1 MTNNIFNIY
10 YINYNKAVEI
20 AMLIDN
26 RLTISEEYL
35 NESNSDRSNA
45 LEAQASGQGE
55 VKVPWLSKFGISS
68 KVSLDSTNSKREIN
82 KLTQSIEVKN
92 TKSTLLR
99 IIMENLKS
107 SSIEDASEGQL
118 IRIDGLSL
126 KLRNEV
132 AVRTGKFMS
141 LGALKGKGIFGDVD
155 GIDTD
160 KMSQVMF
167 KDYFYFIEASTSTGE
182 KKDEIKTVFK
192 IPMTLEGE
200 FENNYSIDDL
210 LLGKVSIVGIYKGLV
225 KGKQISDIFK
235 FFLNFDQSNSQA
247 DEDIEPSVTKENDS
261 RDFQD
266 IFDENNSET
275 DFRFIDVISVLQQ
288 VKLEI

>member
-35 NESNSDRSNA
+35 NESDSDRSSA

-68 KVSLDSTNSKREIN
+68 KVSLDSTNSKRELN

-107 SSIEDASEGQL
+107 SSIEHASEGQL
-118 IRIDGLSL
+118 IRIDSLSL

-167 KDYFYFIEASTSTGE
+167 KDYFYFIEASTGE
-182 KKDEIKTVFK
+182 KVDEIKTVFK

-235 FFLNFDQSNSQA
+235 FFLNFDQGNSQA
-247 DEDIEPSVTKENDS
+247 DEDIEPSVTKENDT

-266 IFDENNSET
+266 IFGENNSET

-288 VKLEI
+288 VKFEV

>member
-35 NESNSDRSNA
+35 NENNSDRSKS
-45 LEAQASGQGE
+45 LGAQVSGQGE

-68 KVSLDSTNSKREIN
+68 KVSLDGTNSKGEIN

-107 SSIEDASEGQL
+107 SSIEDANEGQL
-118 IRIDGLSL
+118 IRIDNLSL

-167 KDYFYFIEASTSTGE
+167 KDYFYFIEASTEDNTN
-182 KKDEIKTVFK
+182 EIKTVFK

-210 LLGKVSIVGIYKGLV
+210 LLGRVSIVGIYKGLV

-235 FFLNFDQSNSQA
+235 FFLNFDQNSSQT
-247 DEDIEPSVTKENDS
+247 DEDIEPSVAKESGNS
-261 RDFQD
+261 DFQD
-266 IFDENNSET
+266 IFGENNAET

>member
-35 NESNSDRSNA
+35 NENNSDRSKS
-45 LEAQASGQGE
+45 LGAQVSGQGE
-55 VKVPWLSKFGISS
+55 VKVPWLSRFGISS
-68 KVSLDSTNSKREIN
+68 KVSLDGTNSKREIN

-107 SSIEDASEGQL
+107 SSIENASEGQL
-118 IRIDGLSL
+118 IRIDNLSL

-167 KDYFYFIEASTSTGE
+167 KDYFYFIEAEAGTEDDTN
-182 KKDEIKTVFK
+182 EIKTVFK

-210 LLGKVSIVGIYKGLV
+210 LLGRVSIVGIYKGLV

-235 FFLNFDQSNSQA
+235 FFLNFDQNSSQTN
-247 DEDIEPSVTKENDS
+247 EDIEPSVAKESGNS
-261 RDFQD
+261 DFQD
-266 IFDENNSET
+266 IFGENNAET

>member
-35 NESNSDRSNA
+35 NENNSDRSKS
-45 LEAQASGQGE
+45 LEAQVSGQGE

-68 KVSLDSTNSKREIN
+68 KVSLDGTNSKREIN

-118 IRIDGLSL
+118 IRIDNLSL

-167 KDYFYFIEASTSTGE
+167 KDYFYFIEASTEDNTT
-182 KKDEIKTVFK
+182 EIKTVFK

-210 LLGKVSIVGIYKGLV
+210 LLGRVSIVGIYKGLV

-235 FFLNFDQSNSQA
+235 FFLNFDQNSSQTN
-247 DEDIEPSVTKENDS
+247 DDIVPSVVKESGNS
-261 RDFQD
+261 DFQD
-266 IFDENNSET
+266 IFGENNAET

-288 VKLEI
+288 VKLET